1 MENLPSGKVLYDLF
15 CGGCAVTHAAMLSG
29 KWERVVANDLQ
40 ADMPRFFLDAC
51 NGKYKDE
58 KRWISRDD
66 FYRLKDTDAY
76 VRQCWSF
83 GNNGRDYLYSRN
95 IEPWRKALH
104 FARVLGDCSLL
115 REMGI
120 EGDGSRRDCTRHSEE
135 YRTKYVAWYNT
146 HRGGDCNVENRMYE
160 LDSMARLQSLESL
173 ERLESLES
181 LERLEVHGGDWRD
194 VPIEDGGIVYCDP
207 PYRNASGYVTG
218 KFDHAAFDDW
228 ARNADFPVYVSEYSM
243 PDDFVRIWAKS
254 VDVLANHLGA
264 DGKVTEGLWVHE
276 KWIDGIP
283 KTTLF

>member
-146 HRGGDCNVENRMYE
+146 HRGGIVMLKTECMSWTAWRGFRVWRGWRGWRVWRVWRVWRC
-160 LDSMARLQSLESL
+160 MAE
-173 ERLESLES
+173 
-181 LERLEVHGGDWRD
+181 
-194 VPIEDGGIVYCDP
+194 
-207 PYRNASGYVTG
+207 TG
-218 KFDHAAFDDW
+218 AMC
-228 ARNADFPVYVSEYSM
+228 R
-243 PDDFVRIWAKS
+243 
-254 VDVLANHLGA
+254 
-264 DGKVTEGLWVHE
+264 
-276 KWIDGIP
+276 
-283 KTTLF
+283 